1 MKRVPELIAELPEV
15 PRTNADAAWRDYG
28 EVILCDTDEE
38 MVKISDEY
46 APEHLEVQTENL
58 QWFHER
64 LTNYGSLFIGEE
76 TTVAYG
82 DKCSG
87 TNHILPTK
95 GAGKYTGGLFVG
107 KFIKTLSFQRMS
119 KESTKTVGAACA
131 RISRY
136 EGMEAHARTGDV
148 RLRKYGYSN

>member
-1 MKRVPELIAELPEV
+1 MTGLK
-15 PRTNADAAWRDYG
+15 
-28 EVILCDTDEE
+28 
-38 MVKISDEY
+38 
-46 APEHLEVQTENL
+46 
-58 QWFHER
+58 
-64 LTNYGSLFIGEE
+64 NYGSLFVGEE

-95 GAGKYTGGLFVG
+95 GAGRYTGGLFVG

-119 KESTKTVGAACA
+119 KAATKEVGAACA

-148 RLRKYGYSN
+148 RLRKYGFQN